1 MSEQHEAPPFVEEV
15 TASRQLVAPRASEPA
30 LAVALAK
37 AEIDTQIATA
47 RAFPR
52 AIGNALSDMIAMAT
66 MNPAIAEECI
76 YSLPR
81 GGKQLRGPS
90 IRFAEIARSAWGNS
104 RDASRVVFVDR
115 IDQVVE
121 CEAVYHDLQNNIATS
136 STVRRKVE
144 KKKGRTTI
152 DDDMVQLA
160 GAAGMSIARRNAIL
174 GGIPRFVWQQAVDAV
189 EKVNRGDQKT
199 LGERRDRAISYFAK
213 IGVGIEK
220 VLKAIGKP
228 TADDIDL
235 DDLQAMNGWRVAITS
250 GEGSIDEIFPE
261 ERKPSAK
268 QDLAGE
274 LASFAGEGGGPE
286 LAPQPPGSPPQDS
299 VGAAASNLAPSEE
312 TGAATASSAAP
323 ATDQLGAPLP
333 RIVIDGDKVS
343 IAPGQAAGG
352 QDAAPAIPAQPQ
364 AEKAAGA
371 APSRADQRAERRR
384 ALSLKGDIVA
394 AKGQDALNEWLDNL
408 EPNDSALISPAMEK
422 AWQAAAEAKS

>member
-1 MSEQHEAPPFVEEV
+1 MIEDRNPNEAPPFVEEMA
-15 TASRQLVAPRASEPA
+15 TSNRQLAAPRSAEPA

-52 AIGNALSDMIAMAT
+52 AIGVALNDMIAMAT

-104 RDASRVVFVDR
+104 RDASRVIFVDR

-144 KKKGRTTI
+144 KKRGRSTI
-152 DDDMVQLA
+152 DDDMIQLA

-235 DDLQAMNGWRVAITS
+235 DDLVSMNGWRVAITS

-268 QDLAGE
+268 QDLAGQ
-274 LASFAGEGGGPE
+274 LATLAGEGEGSDN
-286 LAPQPPGSPPQDS
+286 APHPPDPSPPISD
-299 VGAAASNLAPSEE
+299 GAAASNLAPSEG
-312 TGAATASSAAP
+312 TWAAIESAAQ
-323 ATDQLGAPLP
+323 ATNPKL
-333 RIVIDGDKVS
+333 VIIDTLSDH
-343 IAPGQAAGG
+343 IAAAGKPASG

-364 AEKAAGA
+364 AERAASGPPSKADR
-371 APSRADQRAERRR
+371 SAERRK
-384 ALSLKGDIVA
+384 AIAAKGDEVA
-394 AKGQDALNEWLDNL
+394 AKGHDALMEWLDGL
-408 EPNDSALISPAMEK
+408 EPNETALITPTMEK
-422 AWQAAAEAKS
+422 SWHAIAELK